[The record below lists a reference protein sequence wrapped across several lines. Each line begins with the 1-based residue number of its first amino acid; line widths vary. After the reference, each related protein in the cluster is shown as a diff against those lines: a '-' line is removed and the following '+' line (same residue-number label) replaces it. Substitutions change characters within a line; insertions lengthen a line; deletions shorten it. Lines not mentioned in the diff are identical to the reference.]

1 MSHLD
6 NLDFIFSPLI
16 EADNNPF
23 TIEQVVTKKISGEV
37 ITDKD
42 IFTVELFDLDISIIE
57 KIIQLSQNYTF
68 KIGKYN
74 IISKILFI
82 FNKSRLLKQLD
93 LTTDQFYMI
102 SKSTDKKLKRFGIDL
117 NPKKYIDID
126 EVVIIGSC
134 QQLVIAKNQK
144 QIWFDKDKFKTIK
157 LS

>member
-16 EADNNPF
+16 EADKNPF

-42 IFTVELFDLDISIIE
+42 IFTVELFDLDIPIIE

-102 SKSTDKKLKRFGIDL
+102 SKSTDTKLKRFGIHL

-134 QQLVIAKNQK
+134 QQLVITKNQK
-144 QIWFDKDKFKTIK
+144 QIWFDKGKFKTIK

>member
-6 NLDFIFSPLI
+6 NLDFIFSTLI

-42 IFTVELFDLDISIIE
+42 IFTVELFDLDIPIIE

-102 SKSTDKKLKRFGIDL
+102 SKSTDTKLKRFGIDL
-117 NPKKYIDID
+117 NPKKYIDTD

-134 QQLVIAKNQK
+134 QQLVITKNQK

>member
-6 NLDFIFSPLI
+6 NLDFIFIPLI
-16 EADNNPF
+16 EADKNPF

-42 IFTVELFDLDISIIE
+42 IFTVELFDLDIPIIE

-102 SKSTDKKLKRFGIDL
+102 SKSTDTKLKRFGIDL
-117 NPKKYIDID
+117 NPKKYIDTD

-134 QQLVIAKNQK
+134 QQLVITKNQK